1 MQSGSLGSEGK
12 TVKGPEKEGAG
23 CNDAR
28 EGERNWMQEDGGR
41 GGGGRLSEKMSRTA
55 TWGIL

>member
-1 MQSGSLGSEGK
+1 MQ
-12 TVKGPEKEGAG
+12 GAG